1 MNASPENAQPRV
13 PDAPRLH
20 LRPAHAAEAHVVAR
34 ILSEAAEKLRRQGEP
49 LWAADDVN
57 EAAVAP
63 QVRRGMYHLAFD
75 GGVPVGVF
83 RFQLEDPAFW
93 PDIAQDTSAFV
104 HSLAVSPHR
113 QGQELAQVLLR
124 HACALARQHGR
135 GVLRLD
141 CVSGRPKLRAIY
153 ERFGFRLHSQ
163 KTMGSRVF
171 DRFALEL

>member
-1 MNASPENAQPRV
+1 M
-13 PDAPRLH
+13 H
-20 LRPAHAAEAHVVAR
+20 IRPAHPSEAGIVAGL
-34 ILSEAAEKLRRQGEP
+34 LSGAAEKLRQQGQP
-49 LWAADDVN
+49 LWAAEHVSED
-57 EAAVAP
+57 AVAP

-75 GGVPVGVF
+75 GEVPVGVF
-83 RFQLEDPAFW
+83 RFQLEDHAFW
-93 PDIAQDTSAFV
+93 PDIADGTSAFV

-124 HACALARQHGR
+124 HACALARQQGR

-153 ERFGFRLHSQ
+153 ERFGLRLHSQ
-163 KTMGSRVF
+163 KTMGSCVF